1 VKTMSELY
9 DIFKSSEEI
18 NETINSEQFPYSEK
32 IQEYRTNSK
41 LDFFD
46 FAKKLNL
53 SPNEYL
59 DYEYCDLNIPVEK
72 YKKLIKKI
80 ESEIKK

>member
-1 VKTMSELY
+1 MSELY

-18 NETINSEQFPYSEK
+18 DKTIKSEQFSYSEK
-32 IQEYRTNSK
+32 IQEYRMKSK

-53 SPNEYL
+53 TPNEYL
-59 DYEYCDLNIPVEK
+59 DYEYCDLNIPIKK
-72 YKKLIKKI
+72 YKQLIKKI
-80 ESEIKK
+80 ESEIIK

>member
-1 VKTMSELY
+1 MSELY

>member
-1 VKTMSELY
+1 MNEIY
-9 DIFKSSEEI
+9 DIFKSSEQTNNI
-18 NETINSEQFPYSEK
+18 LQSEQFPYSEK
-32 IQEYRTNSK
+32 IQEYRMKSK

-72 YKKLIKKI
+72 YKELIKKI

>member
-1 VKTMSELY
+1 MNKLY
-9 DIFKSSEEI
+9 DSFRG
-18 NETINSEQFPYSEK
+18 NEKISNILDSEQFPYSEK
-32 IQEYRTNSK
+32 IQEYRIKSE

-72 YKKLIKKI
+72 YKEIIKKI
-80 ESEIKK
+80 ESEIMK

>member
-1 VKTMSELY
+1 MGELY
-9 DIFKSSEEI
+9 DIFKSSEQI
-18 NETINSEQFPYSEK
+18 NDILQSEQFLYSEK

-72 YKKLIKKI
+72 YKELIQKI

>member
-1 VKTMSELY
+1 MNKLY
-9 DIFKSSEEI
+9 DIFKDSAEI
-18 NETINSEQFPYSEK
+18 QKIINSEQFQYSEK
-32 IQEYRTNSK
+32 IMEYRMESE
-41 LDFFD
+41 LDFED

-80 ESEIKK
+80 ESEILK

>member
-1 VKTMSELY
+1 MMSELY
-9 DIFKSSEEI
+9 DVFKSSEQI
-18 NETINSEQFPYSEK
+18 NDILQSEQFLYSEK

-53 SPNEYL
+53 TPNEYL
-59 DYEYCDLNIPVEK
+59 NYEYCDLTIPVK
-72 YKKLIKKI
+72 NYKELIKKI

>member
-1 VKTMSELY
+1 MNEIY
-9 DIFKSSEEI
+9 NIFKSSEQTNNI
-18 NETINSEQFPYSEK
+18 LQSEQFPYSEK
-32 IQEYRTNSK
+32 IQGYRIASE

-53 SPNEYL
+53 TPNEYL
-59 DYEYCDLNIPVEK
+59 NYEYCDLTIPVK
-72 YKKLIKKI
+72 NYKELTKKI

>member
-1 VKTMSELY
+1 MSELY
-9 DIFKSSEEI
+9 DSFRGNEKI
-18 NETINSEQFPYSEK
+18 NNILDSEQFPYSEK
-32 IQEYRTNSK
+32 IMEYRIASE

-53 SPNEYL
+53 TPEQYL

-72 YKKLIKKI
+72 YKELIKKI

>member
-1 VKTMSELY
+1 MYEIY

-18 NETINSEQFPYSEK
+18 NEVINSAQFPYSEK

-59 DYEYCDLNIPVEK
+59 DYEYCDLNISVKK
-72 YKKLIKKI
+72 YKELIKKI
-80 ESEIKK
+80 ESEIIK

>member
-1 VKTMSELY
+1 MNKLY
-9 DIFKSSEEI
+9 DSFRG
-18 NETINSEQFPYSEK
+18 NEKISNILDSEQFPYSEK
-32 IQEYRTNSK
+32 IMEYRIASE

-46 FAKKLNL
+46 FAKRLNL
-53 SPNEYL
+53 TPNEYL

-80 ESEIKK
+80 ESEIIK

>member
-1 VKTMSELY
+1 MYEIY

-18 NETINSEQFPYSEK
+18 DEIINSEQFPYSEK
-32 IQEYRTNSK
+32 IQGYRIASE

-53 SPNEYL
+53 TPNEYL
-59 DYEYCDLNIPVEK
+59 DYEYCELNIPVEK
-72 YKKLIKKI
+72 YKELIKKI
-80 ESEIKK
+80 ESEILK

>member
-1 VKTMSELY
+1 MNKLY
-9 DIFKSSEEI
+9 DIFKESAEI
-18 NETINSEQFPYSEK
+18 QKIINSEQFPYSEK
-32 IQEYRTNSK
+32 IQGYRIASE

-46 FAKKLNL
+46 FTKKLNL
-53 SPNEYL
+53 TPNEYL

-80 ESEIKK
+80 ESENKK

>member
-1 VKTMSELY
+1 MNKLY
-9 DIFKSSEEI
+9 DSFRG
-18 NETINSEQFPYSEK
+18 NEKISNILDSEQFPYSEK
-32 IQEYRTNSK
+32 LIEYRIESE

-53 SPNEYL
+53 TPNEYL

-80 ESEIKK
+80 ESENKK

>member
-1 VKTMSELY
+1 MGELY
-9 DIFKSSEEI
+9 DIFKSSEQI
-18 NETINSEQFPYSEK
+18 NDILQSEQFLYSEK

-53 SPNEYL
+53 TPNEYL
-59 DYEYCDLNIPVEK
+59 DYEYCDLNIPVKK

-80 ESEIKK
+80 ESEIIK

>member
-1 VKTMSELY
+1 MNKLY
-9 DIFKSSEEI
+9 DSFRG
-18 NETINSEQFPYSEK
+18 NEKISNILDSEQFPYSEK
-32 IQEYRTNSK
+32 IMEYRIKSE
-41 LDFFD
+41 LDFED

-59 DYEYCDLNIPVEK
+59 DYEYCDQNIPVEK

-80 ESEIKK
+80 ESENKK

>member
-1 VKTMSELY
+1 MMSELY
-9 DIFKSSEEI
+9 DVFKSSEQI
-18 NETINSEQFPYSEK
+18 NDILQSEQFPYSEK

-53 SPNEYL
+53 TPNEYL

-72 YKKLIKKI
+72 YKELIKKI
-80 ESEIKK
+80 ESEIIK

>member
-1 VKTMSELY
+1 MNKLY
-9 DIFKSSEEI
+9 DSFRG
-18 NETINSEQFPYSEK
+18 NEKISNILDSEQFPYSEK
-32 IQEYRTNSK
+32 IQGYRIASE

-53 SPNEYL
+53 TPNEYL

-80 ESEIKK
+80 ESEIIK

>member
-1 VKTMSELY
+1 MYEIY

-18 NETINSEQFPYSEK
+18 DKTINSEQFPYSEK
-32 IQEYRTNSK
+32 IQGYRIASE
-41 LDFFD
+41 LGFFD

-53 SPNEYL
+53 TPNEYL
-59 DYEYCDLNIPVEK
+59 NYEYCDLTIPVK
-72 YKKLIKKI
+72 NYKELIKKI

>member
-1 VKTMSELY
+1 MMSELY
-9 DIFKSSEEI
+9 DIFKSSEQI
-18 NETINSEQFPYSEK
+18 NDILQSEQFLYSEK

-53 SPNEYL
+53 TPNEYL
-59 DYEYCDLNIPVEK
+59 DYEYCDVNIPVKK
-72 YKKLIKKI
+72 YKELIKKI
-80 ESEIKK
+80 ESEIKN

>member
-1 VKTMSELY
+1 MNKLY
-9 DIFKSSEEI
+9 DSFRGNKKISNI
-18 NETINSEQFPYSEK
+18 LDSEQFPYSEK
-32 IQEYRTNSK
+32 IQEYRIKSE

-72 YKKLIKKI
+72 YKEIIKKI
-80 ESEIKK
+80 ESEIMK

>member
-1 VKTMSELY
+1 MNKLY
-9 DIFKSSEEI
+9 DSFRG
-18 NETINSEQFPYSEK
+18 NEKISNILDSEQFPYSEK
-32 IQEYRTNSK
+32 IMEYRIKSE

-53 SPNEYL
+53 TPNEYL

-72 YKKLIKKI
+72 YKEIIKKI
-80 ESEIKK
+80 ESEIMK

>member
-1 VKTMSELY
+1 MMSELY
-9 DIFKSSEEI
+9 DVFKSSEQI
-18 NETINSEQFPYSEK
+18 NDILQSEQFLYSEK

-53 SPNEYL
+53 TPNEYL
-59 DYEYCDLNIPVEK
+59 DYEYCDLNIPVKK
-72 YKKLIKKI
+72 YKQLIKKI
-80 ESEIKK
+80 ESEIIR

>member
-1 VKTMSELY
+1 MMSELY
-9 DIFKSSEEI
+9 DIFKSSEQI
-18 NETINSEQFPYSEK
+18 NDILQSEQFLYSEK

-53 SPNEYL
+53 TPNEYL

-80 ESEIKK
+80 ESEIIK

>member
-1 VKTMSELY
+1 MNKLY
-9 DIFKSSEEI
+9 DSFRENEQIRNILDSEQFSYSEEI
-18 NETINSEQFPYSEK
+18 MGYRIKSE
-32 IQEYRTNSK
+32 

-53 SPNEYL
+53 TPNEYL

-80 ESEIKK
+80 ESENKK

>member
-1 VKTMSELY
+1 MNKLY
-9 DIFKSSEEI
+9 DSFRG
-18 NETINSEQFPYSEK
+18 NEKISNILDSEQFPYSEK
-32 IQEYRTNSK
+32 IQGYRIASE

-53 SPNEYL
+53 TPNEYL

-80 ESEIKK
+80 ESENKK

>member
-1 VKTMSELY
+1 MGELY
-9 DIFKSSEEI
+9 DIFKSSEQI
-18 NETINSEQFPYSEK
+18 NDILQSEQFLYSEK

-72 YKKLIKKI
+72 YKELIKKI
-80 ESEIKK
+80 ESENKK

>member
-1 VKTMSELY
+1 MNEIY
-9 DIFKSSEEI
+9 DIFKSSEQTNDI
-18 NETINSEQFPYSEK
+18 LQSEQFPYSEK
-32 IQEYRTNSK
+32 IQGYRIASE

-53 SPNEYL
+53 TPEQYL